1 MAGDQL
7 KLNLTNQ
14 FNRIPIRVLDYLKQ
28 TCLDYIQS
36 PPLDENERILNTI
49 SCVISII
56 FSRGRIHH
64 WSNGLMLLIEK
75 LKDPVLFKVKKKKK
89 YNIQKKKFK
98 LFKFLIIKRYDS
110 FH

>member
-75 LKDPVLFKVKKKKK
+75 LKDPVLFKVKKKK
-89 YNIQKKKFK
+89 NITYKKKNSSY
-98 LFKFLIIKRYDS
+98 LS
-110 FH
+110 F